1 MPRTR
6 VPPGPGALLRGFR
19 GLGPG
24 VWRGRGSGGAQGGGS
39 PARAPPGASAA
50 VSSFYPQQAG
60 NLALLSYF
68 TDEEGEVLRVRQLP
82 KGTQVTRD
90 LGQNPGVRTPGPLP
104 AIPSTCVC
112 GQVQAGQG
120 ATWGEGGSA
129 PFPLS
134 PWGFPLGGLR
144 RALLAPGGM
153 LIMPRPSP
161 RPPRHTARGPVTEGA
176 SEKGQPSSLC
186 GALGWRLPLG
196 VRVGEEG
203 GGAANRQGPVSCL
216 A

>member
-90 LGQNPGVRTPGPLP
+90 LGQNPGVRTPGSLP

-120 ATWGEGGSA
+120 ATWGEGGSP

-161 RPPRHTARGPVTEGA
+161 DPRGT
-176 SEKGQPSSLC
+176 QP
-186 GALGWRLPLG
+186 GALLLKAPRKRGSPRPCAGRLA
-196 VRVGEEG
+196 G
-203 GGAANRQGPVSCL
+203 GCR
-216 A
+216 

>member
-1 MPRTR
+1 MRGAGTR
-6 VPPGPGALLRGFR
+6 GAARGQACAADPGPAWTRRSAPRLPRARARRLAGAG
-19 GLGPG
+19 G
-24 VWRGRGSGGAQGGGS
+24 GGAQGGGS

-50 VSSFYPQQAG
+50 VSSFYPRQPG

-120 ATWGEGGSA
+120 ATWGEGGS
-129 PFPLS
+129 PRS
-134 PWGFPLGGLR
+134 R
-144 RALLAPGGM
+144 SAPGDF
-153 LIMPRPSP
+153 LL
-161 RPPRHTARGPVTEGA
+161 GA
-176 SEKGQPSSLC
+176 
-186 GALGWRLPLG
+186 
-196 VRVGEEG
+196 
-203 GGAANRQGPVSCL
+203 
-216 A
+216 